1 VAGEELA
8 TARPREAN
16 EVLEVRTGSRDRA
29 GDSGIKWSAHRGQEQ
44 DSGDARAD
52 LEAAVGDVLLRDPI
66 AREVKEQP
74 ERQGAE
80 PRPDERAASR
90 ACRDVEGD
98 DQAPTLAWDARRSDR
113 SDAASRRTSWPQT
126 PWLVVAEAPK
136 GDTGPSSRRE
146 RWQGSLLG

>member
-52 LEAAVGDVLLRDPI
+52 LEAAVGDVPLRDPI

-80 PRPDERAASR
+80 PRPDERRQPRLSR
-90 ACRDVEGD
+90 RGG
-98 DQAPTLAWDARRSDR
+98 RRS
-113 SDAASRRTSWPQT
+113 
-126 PWLVVAEAPK
+126 
-136 GDTGPSSRRE
+136 GPDFSVGRPS
-146 RWQGSLLG
+146 Q